1 MYKLI
6 EAPYR
11 FSSHILA
18 IDDIGK
24 VLSQTMFKPYF
35 VVSMWMDHLNIDRTI

>member
-11 FSSHILA
+11 FASHILV
-18 IDDIGK
+18 IDDMGK
-24 VLSQTMFKPYF
+24 VLSQTYPIIT
-35 VVSMWMDHLNIDRTI
+35 V